1 MAILITGAN
10 RGIGRGLRD
19 HYVAAGET
27 VYGTARGELP
37 VEGSWLHLD
46 LTDPGGFPALAEAL
60 DSVPI
65 DLLVCNAGVYRDK
78 GMNLAT
84 GYPAALWAETF
95 AVNVTGVFLTVQALL
110 PNLQMAQAPRVAV
123 ITSAMGSSARAPG
136 HSYAYRASKAA
147 ATNLA
152 RNLAADLEP
161 IGIAVGAYHPGW
173 VRTDMGGKDADIDL
187 ADCVEG
193 LAARFG
199 ELDLARTGAVLTHD
213 GTPVPF

>member
-10 RGIGRGLRD
+10 RGIGKGLRD
-19 HYVAAGET
+19 HYVAEGET

-37 VEGSWLHLD
+37 VEGNWLRLD
-46 LTDPGGFPALAEAL
+46 LRDPAGFPRLAERL
-60 DSVPI
+60 DSVPL

-78 GMNLAT
+78 GMKLAT
-84 GYPAALWAETF
+84 EYPAALWAETF

-110 PNLQMAQAPRVAV
+110 PNLQMADAPRVAV
-123 ITSAMGSSARAPG
+123 ITSAMGSSERAPG

-152 RNLAADLEP
+152 RNLAVDLEP

-173 VRTDMGGKDADIDL
+173 VRTDMGGSNADIGL
-187 ADCVEG
+187 ADCVAG

-199 ELDLARTGAVLTHD
+199 ALDLASTGEVLSHD
-213 GTPVPF
+213 GSPVPF